1 MDRDVLSLITV
12 SSPSQKSCPQHF
24 PVGYNKV
31 CRYRSHCGV
40 PFLFLLQENLSSSEN
55 MAFKLQIKFECATLG
70 NVRLLVSG
78 LTIPMRATAMQRL
91 QSPNDSLIHRDNV
104 AEKQKL
110 TFPILVSIVSFAK
123 TGFWQ

>member
-1 MDRDVLSLITV
+1 MFSHLSLYPLRHRKV
-12 SSPSQKSCPQHF
+12 
-24 PVGYNKV
+24 VGNISLLDIIKFADIDLIAV
-31 CRYRSHCGV
+31 CHY
-40 PFLFLLQENLSSSEN
+40 FILQENLSSSEN

-110 TFPILVSIVSFAK
+110 TFPVSIVSFAK